1 MFRFIT
7 KLVLFFALSVG
18 LYAGNGLSQKHLLSV
33 SPEASATDVSAD
45 TIIEVVYD
53 APIASKSVKQHT
65 IILKGNKHKVT
76 GITSLVDDNILVFRP
91 ANALESG
98 KYKVIVKQVKLQKAN
113 TDKVEC
119 EPTTNFEKFIYWFCS
134 LFYDD
139 PLECGWCQYICGD
152 SNNDTIKTKKIK
164 YSFNVKDNSP
174 KPTYLTLSPK
184 TIDVNVDAYIEL
196 NTTLHYDD
204 NSSEIVKN
212 GVTYTLS
219 NDDVAFV
226 NVQHGLKASEE
237 GNTTLQAHYKDLN
250 SNSVPISVYLE
261 VDGYRLPLDPGEE
274 GKRTVAGIDANTNG
288 VRDDIE
294 RWIYIEMEIYKYPRI
309 ERAIAM
315 QEGKAL
321 QKILI
326 NPENARNLYQDFDKS
341 ADCFGYYKFGYLG
354 NKYPIAYEIFNHKY
368 RDIAMNTKARL
379 KAYYKY
385 DGLLAGDIYPMG
397 RLHPDQCDFDIDAM
411 MKEAKK

>member
-1 MFRFIT
+1 MKQILIT
-7 KLVLFFALSVG
+7 LLVLG
-18 LYAGNGLSQKHLLSV
+18 L
-33 SPEASATDVSAD
+33 
-45 TIIEVVYD
+45 
-53 APIASKSVKQHT
+53 
-65 IILKGNKHKVT
+65 
-76 GITSLVDDNILVFRP
+76 F
-91 ANALESG
+91 SG
-98 KYKVIVKQVKLQKAN
+98 CENQNKYKDKEP
-113 TDKVEC
+113 KVEN
-119 EPTTNFEKFIYWFCS
+119 TN
-134 LFYDD
+134 
-139 PLECGWCQYICGD
+139 
-152 SNNDTIKTKKIK
+152 
-164 YSFNVKDNSP
+164 P
-174 KPTYLTLSPK
+174 KPTHLTLSPK
-184 TIDVNVDAYIEL
+184 TIDVNIDAYIEL

-294 RWIYIEMEIYKYPRI
+294 RWIYIEMEIYKYPRV

-315 QEGKAL
+315 QDGKAL

-326 NPENARNLYQDFDKS
+326 NLENAKNLYHEFDRS
-341 ADCFGYYKFGYLG
+341 QNCFWYYRLGYLG
-354 NKYPIAYEIFNHKY
+354 GRYPSNYVIFNAEY
-368 RDIAMNTKARL
+368 RDIAMNTKERY
-379 KAYYKY
+379 KAYHKY
-385 DGLLAGDIYPMG
+385 DMLLGGDVYPMG
-397 RLHPDQCDFDIDAM
+397 RLHPDQCAFDIERM
-411 MKEAKK
+411 MEEVNIR